1 MVSANGSIASPVGSP
16 RPSFPRAFSGR
27 VASLDSC
34 LTRCGPVQRVEQQ
47 FECCVRLCAELRAE
61 AQQDDSPLAIA
72 YFDGTE
78 LVFDVLGAADP
89 PALER
94 IIGGIAYHR
103 AAAVFRKRSQELE
116 RRAIQEIGRRFFRH
130 SVGQWIVLVYQN
142 PDDGPGAIEFVQRY
156 ATKSVADGQSPR
168 V

>member
-1 MVSANGSIASPVGSP
+1 MVSANGSIASPVSSP
-16 RPSFPRAFSGR
+16 RSSFPRTFSGP

-78 LVFDVLGAADP
+78 LVFDVLGPADP

-94 IIGGIAYHR
+94 IIGGVADHPP
-103 AAAVFRKRSQELE
+103 APGFRKRSQELE
-116 RRAIQEIGRRFFRH
+116 RPAIPEKSRRIFR
-130 SVGQWIVLVYQN
+130 Q
-142 PDDGPGAIEFVQRY
+142 F
-156 ATKSVADGQSPR
+156 
-168 V
+168 